1 MKITVTPANSS
12 NSYVFEGTIDELNA
26 VVSRVFS
33 NTDLSSVATPKALK
47 TSKSTASDSKVPT
60 NADDVNKFIKSVYIF
75 PADNTTPT
83 GKGRFIAQILADFN
97 THTFSEIERKAN
109 VVTKTVLRN
118 IAKLRAAGAKITVNG
133 QTIQLVEIPN
143 KRYIAK
149 RRKSSN
155 ATSNTAMSAIA
166 GMKLS

>member
-1 MKITVTPANSS
+1 MKITVTPANSN
-12 NSYVFEGTIDELNA
+12 NSYVFEGTLDELNA

-33 NTDLSSVATPKALK
+33 NGATKDLK
-47 TSKSTASDSKVPT
+47 TSKPNVSDSKVST
-60 NADDVNKFIKSVYIF
+60 NADDINKFIKSVYLF
-75 PADNTTPT
+75 PADNATPT
-83 GKGRFIAQILADFN
+83 GKGRFIADILADFN
-97 THTFSEIERKAN
+97 PHTFSEIEKKAN

-118 IAKLRAAGAKITVNG
+118 IAKLRAAGAKINVNG

-149 RRKSSN
+149 RRKSPNTTNN
-155 ATSNTAMSAIA
+155 AAFAAIA